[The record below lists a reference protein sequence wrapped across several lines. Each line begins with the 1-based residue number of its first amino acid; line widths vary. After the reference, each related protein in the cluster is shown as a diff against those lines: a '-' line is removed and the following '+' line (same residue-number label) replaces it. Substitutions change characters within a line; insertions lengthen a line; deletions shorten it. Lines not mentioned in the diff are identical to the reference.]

1 MSCLLFLEDEES
13 TGKINIDELYEKN
26 KKRDL
31 KHISIFNKILNRIHK
46 RITTTSRNKYNDKH
60 IWFTVPEYIFG
71 EPLYDQSDCIA
82 YVVSKLEENGFFINY
97 IHPNTLF
104 ISWSNWVPT
113 YVRNEWKKKRGV
125 IINEKGEIVEDRQ
138 QQQQQQQQQQ
148 PATQSDGGVT
158 TKNGKQYTSIDK
170 YKPNGN
176 FIYNADVIEKL
187 EKKVINF

>member
-1 MSCLLFLEDEES
+1 M
-13 TGKINIDELYEKN
+13 
-26 KKRDL
+26 